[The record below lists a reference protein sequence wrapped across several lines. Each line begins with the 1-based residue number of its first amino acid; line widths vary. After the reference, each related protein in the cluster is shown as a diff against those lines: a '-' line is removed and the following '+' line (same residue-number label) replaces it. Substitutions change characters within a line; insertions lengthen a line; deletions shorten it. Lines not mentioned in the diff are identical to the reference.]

1 MAYLLE
7 YTIVTVCY
15 SREHSSINMVN
26 IRYEHNLI
34 DTLNIIHFVLSII
47 QKIELY
53 FFNTTTPHYLSKVYF
68 LMNQ

>member
-7 YTIVTVCY
+7 YAIVTVCY

-47 QKIELY
+47 QKIELH
-53 FFNTTTPHYLSKVYF
+53 FLIQQPHIIYPKCISW
-68 LMNQ
+68 

>member
-7 YTIVTVCY
+7 YAIVTVCY

-47 QKIELY
+47 QKIELH
-53 FFNTTTPHYLSKVYF
+53 FLIQQPHIIYPKYIS
-68 LMNQ
+68 